1 MDRVLQL
8 MIQGWY
14 YSIPLLTFSVFS
26 VACCI
31 ERALFWWKV
40 THRQEEVVRQAL
52 SQYRRNPRAAQY
64 LLEQN
69 ADLPIARI
77 FLAGLE
83 LNEAS
88 PEDFKLALETAL
100 AAEVPLLKRFN
111 TLFDTVITVAP
122 FLGLL
127 GTVTGIIQI
136 LSSIQLGDIGG
147 TNTQGVGQGIAEA
160 LYSTAFG
167 LIVAIPTLLISNVF
181 RSLYLRQLSKI
192 QEYGGELELLHRQR
206 QEMQAQQLSQ
216 YPYAKSSPS
225 GSSTLPPYSSLD
237 PS

>member
-1 MDRVLQL
+1 
-8 MIQGWY
+8 
-14 YSIPLLTFSVFS
+14 
-26 VACCI
+26 
-31 ERALFWWKV
+31 
-40 THRQEEVVRQAL
+40 
-52 SQYRRNPRAAQY
+52 
-64 LLEQN
+64 
-69 ADLPIARI
+69 
-77 FLAGLE
+77 
-83 LNEAS
+83 
-88 PEDFKLALETAL
+88 L

-111 TLFDTVITVAP
+111 TVFDTVITVAP

-147 TNTQGVGQGIAEA
+147 TDTQGVGQGIAEA

-216 YPYAKSSPS
+216 YSYAKPSPS
-225 GSSTLPPYSSLD
+225 GSSTLPPYSPLE